1 MNSQH
6 EQFLNLKTLPARVR
20 VEEAALLLGFSVR
33 EMPIL
38 ASNGLLKPLGRPPL
52 TGVKYYAVA
61 ILEELRRDEKWLA
74 RASDCIVEY
83 WQNSNQRR
91 KRRGMIRVK
100 PRRAIAII
108 SNANPLLLRGVLRM
122 QLNNFIFVIL
132 QRRQDNVRPLG
143 IRLRPRSAVVS

>member
-83 WQNSNQRR
+83 WQNVNQKR
-91 KRRGMIRVK
+91 KTARDDQNHAA
-100 PRRAIAII
+100 PRNR
-108 SNANPLLLRGVLRM
+108 
-122 QLNNFIFVIL
+122 NNL
-132 QRRQDNVRPLG
+132 KRQSPSSE
-143 IRLRPRSAVVS
+143 PRSSRRFENVVE

>member
-52 TGVKYYAVA
+52 TGVKYYAVS
-61 ILEELRRDEKWLA
+61 ILEELRRNEKWLA

-83 WQNSNQRR
+83 WQNVNQKR
-91 KRRGMIRVK
+91 KPARDDQSQAA
-100 PRRAIAII
+100 PRNR
-108 SNANPLLLRGVLRM
+108 
-122 QLNNFIFVIL
+122 NNL
-132 QRRQDNVRPLG
+132 KRQSLPSE
-143 IRLRPRSAVVS
+143 PRSSRHFENAAE